1 MKKATPEK
9 HPLPRAS
16 LVWTAHA
23 FTRATD
29 NASVCTCKL
38 KRRRRCICFE
48 RCGSYLELGCQWDN
62 NGGAFTDT
70 AHPEPCC
77 RLTSIVVSVSV
88 LLGKAKPN
96 LSWQRNWNNS
106 SIPFC
111 MFSFIKGV
119 FLWTKRHF
127 ATNTLLIIGSA
138 SYHYCLFVSWAR
150 QNFANGGETEE
161 VWGQRWEWP

>member
-70 AHPEPCC
+70 THPEPCC

-119 FLWTKRHF
+119 FLWTKRHY
-127 ATNTLLIIGSA
+127 ATNTLQLHTIISLLSLCFLGPPKF
-138 SYHYCLFVSWAR
+138 CKW
-150 QNFANGGETEE
+150 GEAED